1 MSSCRALRILGQ
13 GLSLLAIL
21 SPLSVAAASSKD
33 ESKTM
38 CAKYGDSTA
47 AQFAG
52 ATSDS
57 GKYLYGSNQW
67 GWDDS
72 GSQCMTVDLDD
83 SNDAAAFN
91 VTWSWTERDV
101 WVHSYPNV
109 GLESVQLPSRLDNV
123 KNFNVSASW
132 DMFPTADPNAA
143 NKTEALIAIGTK
155 ADIALDMFIDSNN
168 VTSMNASA
176 AAFEVMVWS
185 AVWGGVAPIGYQTY
199 NSDDAPKY
207 TLNGVE
213 YSLYS
218 GFNQQGQKQAVF
230 SWVPAENQNGIDA
243 DLWELVNYL
252 VNAGNLTSDMYIG
265 LIQFGTETVHATQNV
280 TFEMQK
286 AQMDL
291 SVYKQK
297 PTTTKGSPPAT
308 AGASKGA
315 AFQVAPTGFALPAA
329 AMGLAAAVLL

>member
-1 MSSCRALRILGQ
+1 MCGAYG
-13 GLSLLAIL
+13 
-21 SPLSVAAASSKD
+21 ASS
-33 ESKTM
+33 
-38 CAKYGDSTA
+38 AV
-47 AQFAG
+47 QFAG

-67 GWDDS
+67 GWDAS
-72 GSQCMTVDLDD
+72 GAQCMTVGLDD
-83 SNDAAAFN
+83 SDDAASFN

-123 KNFNVSASW
+123 KSFNVSGAW
-132 DMFPTADPNAA
+132 DMYPTADPNAA
-143 NKTEALIAIGTK
+143 NKTEALMAIGTK
-155 ADIALDMFIDSNN
+155 ADIALDMFIDGNN
-168 VTSMNASA
+168 ITSLNASA

-185 AVWGGVAPIGYQTY
+185 SVWGGVAPIGYQTF
-199 NSDDAPKY
+199 NAESPKH
-207 TLNGVE
+207 TVGGVE

-218 GFNQQGQKQAVF
+218 GFNQQYQKQAVF
-230 SWVPAENQNGIDA
+230 SWVPAENQNSIDA
-243 DLWELVNYL
+243 NLWELVTYL

-265 LIQFGTETVHATQNV
+265 LIQWGTETVHATQNV

-291 SVYKQK
+291 SVIKQK

-315 AFQVAPTGFALPAA
+315 AFHVAPTGFALPAA

>member
-21 SPLSVAAASSKD
+21 SPLAVSAASKN
-33 ESKTM
+33 EYKTM
-38 CAKYGDSTA
+38 CGAFGDSSA
-47 AQFAG
+47 LQYAG
-52 ATSDS
+52 ASTDT
-57 GKYLYGSNQW
+57 GKYLYGANQW
-67 GWDDS
+67 GWDAS
-72 GSQCMTVDLDD
+72 GAQCMTVGLDD
-83 SNDAAAFN
+83 SDDAASFN

-123 KNFNVSASW
+123 KSFNVSAAW
-132 DMFPTADPNAA
+132 DMYPSDQPDAA
-143 NKTEALIAIGTK
+143 NKTEALMAIGTK

-168 VTSMNASA
+168 ITSMNASA

-185 AVWGGVAPIGYQTY
+185 AIWGGVAPIGYQTF
-199 NSDDAPKY
+199 NAEAPKY

-218 GFNQQGQKQAVF
+218 GFNQQYQKQAVY
-230 SWVPAENQNGIDA
+230 SWVPSENQQGIQA
-243 DLWELVNYL
+243 DLWELVTYL
-252 VNAGNLTSDMYIG
+252 IPRSNITSDMYIG
-265 LIQFGTETVHATQNV
+265 LIQFGTETVHATSNV

-291 SVYKQK
+291 AVVSQK

-308 AGASKGA
+308 AGASKGG
-315 AFQVAPTGFALPAA
+315 AFHVAPTNFALPAA

>member
-13 GLSLLAIL
+13 GLSLLAVL
-21 SPLSVAAASSKD
+21 SPLSVAAASSKN
-33 ESKTM
+33 EYKTM
-38 CAKYGDSTA
+38 CAAYGASTA
-47 AQFAG
+47 DQFAG
-52 ATSDS
+52 AVSDS

-72 GSQCMTVDLDD
+72 GAQLGLDD
-83 SNDAAAFN
+83 SDDAASFN

-101 WVHSYPNV
+101 W
-109 GLESVQLPSRLDNV
+109 LPSRLDNV
-123 KNFNVSASW
+123 KSFNVSAAW
-132 DMFPTADPNAA
+132 DMFPSAQPNAA
-143 NKTEALIAIGTK
+143 NKTQALIDIGCK

-168 VTSMNASA
+168 VTSTNASA

-185 AVWGGVAPIGYQTY
+185 SVWGGVAPIGYQTF
-199 NSDDAPKY
+199 NAESPKY

-230 SWVPAENQNGIDA
+230 SWVPAENQNGIEA
-243 DLWELVNYL
+243 DLWELVTYL

-286 AQMDL
+286 AQMDF
-291 SVYKQK
+291 SVVKQK

-315 AFQVAPTGFALPAA
+315 AFHVAPTGFALPAA